1 MILNYL
7 FLILAIFCTAVGQF
21 FYKKYSLTNKYYFL
35 VLTIVLFVM
44 TPVFSFL
51 ALKKIAI
58 DIVYMFTSLTIL
70 IVLGLSIIFL
80 KEKIELKTYIGILF
94 IIVGVIVYGI

>member
-7 FLILAIFCTAVGQF
+7 FLILAIVSTASGQF

-35 VLTIVLFVM
+35 ILTLGLFVI
-44 TPVFSFL
+44 TPVFSFF
-51 ALKKIAI
+51 ALKKIEI

-70 IVLGLSIIFL
+70 IVLGLSIVFL
-80 KEKIELKTYIGILF
+80 KEKIELKTHIGILL